1 MFEKFVFWWKRYIIF
16 VIKMLDSLVNEMH
29 IIYVVI
35 IIKIAIVRLLVF
47 LRIFLKILELIFE
60 SIILIRFN
68 KFLVLIVE
76 SNLFRYIFE
85 NLISFLLLNLKLKTR
100 SRIILRS
107 KRIWRFIQIIER
119 WSKRKTRLL
128 LFLRPKIRSR
138 I

>member
-1 MFEKFVFWWKRYIIF
+1 
-16 VIKMLDSLVNEMH
+16 MLDSLVNEMH

-107 KRIWRFIQIIER
+107 KRI
-119 WSKRKTRLL
+119 
-128 LFLRPKIRSR
+128 
-138 I
+138 